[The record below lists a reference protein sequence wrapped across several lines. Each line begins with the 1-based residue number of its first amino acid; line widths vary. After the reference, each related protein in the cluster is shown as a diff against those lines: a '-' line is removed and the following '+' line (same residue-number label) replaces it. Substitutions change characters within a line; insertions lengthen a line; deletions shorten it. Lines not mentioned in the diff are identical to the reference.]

1 MALVRSLRARV
12 ILWVSVALIV
22 LFAVTILGLDAAFRR
37 STELALRELLD
48 AQVLGLI
55 ALAETDE
62 NDELT
67 LPAGALDARYEAVDS
82 GIYGAILDAD
92 GRAVWLSQS
101 LVDKSFPVP
110 AYPAPGNE
118 IYTTITDARD
128 LPPLMTLLFAV
139 NWEFADGAVLP
150 YTFAVGVSLEPY
162 AERQRA
168 FRRNLVGWF
177 SGLTITMVVVL
188 GGLLT
193 FVLHPLRRLER
204 QVRAVEC
211 GERAR
216 VTGRYP
222 SELVGLA
229 ASLNALIESETRRL
243 QRHRFML
250 DDLAHSLK
258 TPLAAMRSLLAERA
272 AGGAESTAAIE
283 REIERMDQRVSYQ
296 LRRARASGATGIGVE
311 PVAVAPLAADM
322 KATLD
327 KVYRD
332 KHVQCEL
339 DVPVEAVFRG
349 DAGDLTELMGNMM
362 ENAYKYCGRR
372 VRVSAERP
380 SRVDPD
386 RVAIVV
392 EDDGRGIDPQ
402 DAEQLLE
409 RGKRADESV
418 PGQGIGLAVV
428 REIVELYQ
436 GRIDLGRS
444 ELGGAAV
451 RVELARAVG

>member
-22 LFAVTILGLDAAFRR
+22 LFAVTIVGLDTAFRR
-37 STELALRELLD
+37 STELALREVLD

-62 NDELT
+62 YDELT
-67 LPAGALDARYEAVDS
+67 LPVGALDARFEAADS

-110 AYPAPGNE
+110 AYPAPGQE

-150 YTFAVGVSLEPY
+150 YTFAVGVSLEQY
-162 AERQRA
+162 VQRQRA

-177 SGLTITMVVVL
+177 AGLTVTMVVVL

-204 QVRAVEC
+204 QVRAVER

-222 SELVGLA
+222 SELVGPA
-229 ASLNALIESETRRL
+229 ASLTALSESETRRL
-243 QRHRFML
+243 RRHRFVL

-258 TPLAAMRSLLAERA
+258 PPRAALRSL
-272 AGGAESTAAIE
+272 
-283 REIERMDQRVSYQ
+283 V
-296 LRRARASGATGIGVE
+296 
-311 PVAVAPLAADM
+311 
-322 KATLD
+322 
-327 KVYRD
+327 
-332 KHVQCEL
+332 
-339 DVPVEAVFRG
+339 
-349 DAGDLTELMGNMM
+349 
-362 ENAYKYCGRR
+362 
-372 VRVSAERP
+372 
-380 SRVDPD
+380 
-386 RVAIVV
+386 
-392 EDDGRGIDPQ
+392 
-402 DAEQLLE
+402 
-409 RGKRADESV
+409 
-418 PGQGIGLAVV
+418 
-428 REIVELYQ
+428 
-436 GRIDLGRS
+436 S
-444 ELGGAAV
+444 ELATGGAA
-451 RVELARAVG
+451 AADGTTGATPAQSAASATSA